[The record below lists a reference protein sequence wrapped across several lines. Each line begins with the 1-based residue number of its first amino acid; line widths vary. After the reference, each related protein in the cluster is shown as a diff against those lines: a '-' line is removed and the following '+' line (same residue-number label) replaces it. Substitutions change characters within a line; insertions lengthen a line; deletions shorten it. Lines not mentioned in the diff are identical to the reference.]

1 MIYIVEDDR
10 SIRDLVIY
18 ALHNE
23 NYKAEGFENAEEFF
37 SKVKKELPTLV
48 MLDIML
54 PGMSGLE
61 ILDNMKRDAK
71 LKNIPVIMLTAKTT
85 EFDKITGLDRGADD
99 YITKPFSVLELL
111 ARVRA
116 ILRRSKVNDGD
127 VLEYSGIRLDYDK
140 RTASVDGRDI
150 SLTFKEFELL
160 YFLLSNPNIVL
171 TRDRIIEKIWG
182 YDFEG
187 ETRTVDVHIASIRSK
202 IEPYQSIIKTIRSLG
217 YKVGEEQ

>member
-10 SIRDLVIY
+10 SIRDLVLY

-23 NYKAEGFENAEEFF
+23 NYKAEGFENSDEFF
-37 SKVKKELPTLV
+37 ARVKKEVPTLV

-54 PGMSGLE
+54 PGTSGLE
-61 ILDNMKRDAK
+61 ILDQMKRDAA

-99 YITKPFSVLELL
+99 YITTPFSVLELL

-116 ILRRSKVNDGD
+116 LLRRSKVNADD
-127 VLEYSGIRLDYDK
+127 VLDYAGIRLDYDK
-140 RTASVDGRDI
+140 RTATVDGEPI
-150 SLTFKEFELL
+150 SLTYKEFELL

-202 IEPYQSIIKTIRSLG
+202 IEPYQGVIKTIRSLG
-217 YKVGEEQ
+217 YKVGDEK

>member
-10 SIRDLVIY
+10 SIRELVLY

-23 NYKAEGFENAEEFF
+23 NYKAEGFENADEFF
-37 SKVKKELPTLV
+37 SRVKKETPTLV

-61 ILDNMKRDAK
+61 ILDKMKKDAA

-116 ILRRSKVNDGD
+116 LLRRSKVSEGE
-127 VLEYSGIRLDYDK
+127 VLEYAGITLDYEK
-140 RTASVDGRDI
+140 RVAKVDGREI
-150 SLTFKEFELL
+150 SLTYKEFELL

-171 TRDRIIEKIWG
+171 TRDRLIEKIWG

-202 IEPYQSIIKTIRSLG
+202 IVPYQGIIKTIRSLG
-217 YKVGEEQ
+217 YKVGDAK

>member
-10 SIRDLVIY
+10 SIRDLVLY

-23 NYKAEGFENAEEFF
+23 NYKAVGFENADDFF
-37 SKVKKELPTLV
+37 INIKKEMPTLV

-61 ILDNMKRDAK
+61 ILDTMKRDVK

-127 VLEYSGIRLDYDK
+127 ILEYAGIKLDYGK
-140 RTASVDGRDI
+140 RIASVDGRLI
-150 SLTFKEFELL
+150 TLTFKEFELL

-202 IEPYQSIIKTIRSLG
+202 IEPYQGLIKTIRSLG
-217 YKVGEEQ
+217 YKVGEDK

>member
-10 SIRDLVIY
+10 SIRDLVLY

-23 NYKAEGFENAEEFF
+23 NYKAEGFENADEFF
-37 SKVKKELPTLV
+37 ARVKKEVPTLV

-54 PGMSGLE
+54 PGTSGLE
-61 ILDNMKRDAK
+61 ILDQMKRDAA

-116 ILRRSKVNDGD
+116 LLRRSKVNAGD
-127 VLEYSGIRLDYDK
+127 VLDYAGIRLDYDK
-140 RTASVDGRDI
+140 RTATVDGEPI
-150 SLTFKEFELL
+150 SLTYKEFELL

-202 IEPYQSIIKTIRSLG
+202 IEPYQGIIKTIRSLG
-217 YKVGEEQ
+217 YKVGDEN

>member
-10 SIRDLVIY
+10 SIRDLVLY

-23 NYKAEGFENAEEFF
+23 NYKAEGFENADEFF
-37 SKVKKELPTLV
+37 ARVKKEVPTLV

-54 PGMSGLE
+54 PGTSGLE
-61 ILDNMKRDAK
+61 ILDQMKRDAA

-116 ILRRSKVNDGD
+116 LLRRSKVGAGD
-127 VLEYSGIRLDYDK
+127 ILDYAGIRLDYDK
-140 RTASVDGRDI
+140 RTASIDGKPI
-150 SLTFKEFELL
+150 SLTYKEFELL

-202 IEPYQSIIKTIRSLG
+202 IEPYQGIIKTIRSLG
-217 YKVGEEQ
+217 YKVGDEQ

>member
-10 SIRDLVIY
+10 SIRDLVLY

-23 NYKAEGFENAEEFF
+23 NYKAVGFENADDFF
-37 SKVKKELPTLV
+37 INVKKEMPTLV

-61 ILDNMKRDAK
+61 ILDTMKRDVK

-127 VLEYSGIRLDYDK
+127 ILEYAGIKLDYGK
-140 RTASVDGRDI
+140 RTASVDGRLI
-150 SLTFKEFELL
+150 TLTFKEFELL

-202 IEPYQSIIKTIRSLG
+202 IEPYQGLIKTIRSLG
-217 YKVGEEQ
+217 YKVGEDK

>member
-10 SIRDLVIY
+10 SIRELVLY

-23 NYKAEGFENAEEFF
+23 NYKAEGFENSDEFF
-37 SKVKKELPTLV
+37 ARVKKEVPTLV

-54 PGMSGLE
+54 PGMNGLE
-61 ILDNMKRDAK
+61 ILDKMKKDAA

-116 ILRRSKVNDGD
+116 LLRRSKVSDGE
-127 VLEYSGIRLDYDK
+127 VLEYAGITLDYEK
-140 RTASVDGRDI
+140 RVAKVDGREI
-150 SLTFKEFELL
+150 SLTYKEFELL

-171 TRDRIIEKIWG
+171 TRDRLIEKIWG

-202 IEPYQSIIKTIRSLG
+202 IEPYQGIIKTIRSLG
-217 YKVGEEQ
+217 YKVGDAK

>member
-10 SIRDLVIY
+10 SIRELVLY

-23 NYKAEGFENAEEFF
+23 NYKAEGFENADEFF
-37 SKVKKELPTLV
+37 SRVKKETPTLV

-61 ILDNMKRDAK
+61 ILDKMKKDVS

-116 ILRRSKVNDGD
+116 LLRRSKVSEGE
-127 VLEYSGIRLDYDK
+127 VLEYAGITLDYE
-140 RTASVDGRDI
+140 
-150 SLTFKEFELL
+150 KESQKLMDAK
-160 YFLLSNPNIVL
+160 FL
-171 TRDRIIEKIWG
+171 
-182 YDFEG
+182 
-187 ETRTVDVHIASIRSK
+187 
-202 IEPYQSIIKTIRSLG
+202 
-217 YKVGEEQ
+217 

>member
-1 MIYIVEDDR
+1 
-10 SIRDLVIY
+10 
-18 ALHNE
+18 
-23 NYKAEGFENAEEFF
+23 
-37 SKVKKELPTLV
+37 

-61 ILDNMKRDAK
+61 ILDQMKRDAA

-116 ILRRSKVNDGD
+116 LLRRSKVSEGE
-127 VLEYSGIRLDYDK
+127 VLEYAGITLDYDK
-140 RTASVDGRDI
+140 RVAKVDRREI
-150 SLTFKEFELL
+150 SLTYKEFELL

-171 TRDRIIEKIWG
+171 TRDRLIEKIWG

-202 IEPYQSIIKTIRSLG
+202 IEPYQGVIKTIRSLG
-217 YKVGEEQ
+217 YKVGDAK

>member
-10 SIRDLVIY
+10 SIRDLVLY
-18 ALHNE
+18 ALHNV
-23 NYKAEGFENAEEFF
+23 NYKAEGFENADEFF
-37 SKVKKELPTLV
+37 ARVKKEVPTLV

-54 PGMSGLE
+54 PGTSGLE
-61 ILDNMKRDAK
+61 ILDQMKRDAA

-116 ILRRSKVNDGD
+116 LLRRSKVNAGD
-127 VLEYSGIRLDYDK
+127 VLDYDGIRLDYDK
-140 RTASVDGRDI
+140 RNATVDGEPI
-150 SLTFKEFELL
+150 SLTYKEFELL

-202 IEPYQSIIKTIRSLG
+202 IEPYQGVIKTIRSLG
-217 YKVGEEQ
+217 YKVGDEK

>member
-10 SIRDLVIY
+10 SIRDLVLY

-23 NYKAEGFENAEEFF
+23 NYKAEGFENSDEFF
-37 SKVKKELPTLV
+37 ARVKKEVPTLV

-54 PGMSGLE
+54 PGTSGLE
-61 ILDNMKRDAK
+61 ILDQMKRDAA

-116 ILRRSKVNDGD
+116 LLRRSKVNAGD
-127 VLEYSGIRLDYDK
+127 VLDYAGIRLDYDK
-140 RTASVDGRDI
+140 RTATVDGESI
-150 SLTFKEFELL
+150 ALTYKEFELL

-202 IEPYQSIIKTIRSLG
+202 IEPYQGIIKTIRSLG
-217 YKVGEEQ
+217 YKVGDEK

>member
-23 NYKAEGFENAEEFF
+23 NYKAEGFENHEEFF
-37 SKVKKELPTLV
+37 QKVKKEVPTLV

-61 ILDNMKRDAK
+61 ILDTMKKDAK

-116 ILRRSKVNDGD
+116 LLRRSQVVDGA

-140 RTASVDGRDI
+140 RTASVDGREI
-150 SLTFKEFELL
+150 VLTYKEFELL

-171 TRDRIIEKIWG
+171 TRERIIEKIWG

-202 IEPYQSIIKTIRSLG
+202 IEPYQGIIKTIRSMG
-217 YKVGEEQ
+217 YKVGEEL

>member
-23 NYKAEGFENAEEFF
+23 SYKAEGFENAEEFF

-61 ILDNMKRDAK
+61 ILDTMKKDAK

-116 ILRRSKVNDGD
+116 LLRRSQVADGN

-140 RTASVDGRDI
+140 RTASVDGREI
-150 SLTFKEFELL
+150 VLTYKEFELL

-171 TRDRIIEKIWG
+171 TRERIIEKIWG

-202 IEPYQSIIKTIRSLG
+202 IEPYQGIIKTIRSLG
-217 YKVGEEQ
+217 YKVGEEL

>member
-10 SIRDLVIY
+10 SIRDLVLY

-23 NYKAEGFENAEEFF
+23 NYKAEGFENADDFF
-37 SKVKKELPTLV
+37 AKVKKELPTLV

-71 LKNIPVIMLTAKTT
+71 LKNVPVIMLTAKTT

-116 ILRRSKVNDGD
+116 ILRRSNVNDGET
-127 VLEYSGIRLDYDK
+127 LEYSGIKLDYDK
-140 RTASVDGRDI
+140 RTATVDGREVQ
-150 SLTFKEFELL
+150 LTFKEFELL

-202 IEPYQSIIKTIRSLG
+202 IEPYQGVIKTIRSLG
-217 YKVGEEQ
+217 YKVGEQV